1 MLAFPELTC
10 PGLPQARRSVA
21 ADNIVN
27 LLLCFMCNFQKMIIN
42 LEIEPSEQLFQVALK
57 CLYLTQAN
65 CAEDMNLCPMLS
77 CLNLASSPVLG
88 LNNESKQLFAAVV
101 KW

>member
-1 MLAFPELTC
+1 M
-10 PGLPQARRSVA
+10 A
-21 ADNIVN
+21 ADNTMN
-27 LLLCFMCNFQKMIIN
+27 WLLCFMCNFQKMIIN

-65 CAEDMNLCPMLS
+65 CAEDVNLCPMLS
-77 CLNLASSPVLG
+77 CLNHVSNPVLG
-88 LNNESKQLFAAVV
+88 LNNESKQLFASIV